1 MGEELAIAREEK
13 EVEEEG
19 SLMTDEVINNHS
31 VRLLLSARLISR
43 ETIFFSYN
51 KTAITGL

>member
-19 SLMTDEVINNHS
+19 SLMTDEVINNVMCKKELCTTS
-31 VRLLLSARLISR
+31 TRSPPS
-43 ETIFFSYN
+43 
-51 KTAITGL
+51 